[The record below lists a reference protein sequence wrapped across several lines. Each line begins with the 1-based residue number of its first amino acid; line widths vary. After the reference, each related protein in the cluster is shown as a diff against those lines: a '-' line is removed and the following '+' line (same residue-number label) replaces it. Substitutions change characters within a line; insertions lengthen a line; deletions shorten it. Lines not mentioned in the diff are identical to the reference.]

1 MNQMKAMRLHK
12 INEFTLDDIEKP
24 VPKGDEILIKIDA
37 CGICG
42 SDIPR
47 VYELGTRVY
56 PVTLGHEFSGTV
68 VATGNE
74 ADNELLGKSAAVF
87 PLIPCM
93 KCDSCRS
100 GNYAL
105 CPNYD
110 YLGSRSDGG
119 FAEYCLLPSK
129 WHLVMPKNQAVSKE
143 DLSLVEP
150 ATVAQHALRR
160 GRVNA
165 GDKVM
170 ILGAG
175 PIGILAARWAKIFG
189 ASKIIL
195 VDIDEQK
202 TAFAKEKGFE
212 VINSRKDDLEA
223 VIAELTDGKGL
234 DVVIEGTGTGA
245 GTNSAIACAR
255 PEGTIVLL
263 GNPHQD
269 TTIKLALHSEI
280 LRKELNLFGVWN
292 SYYHN
297 VPINEWQYTVDMIE
311 SGALEVGD
319 LITHRS
325 DIDHLKNLFDQ
336 IYQKEI
342 VICKAIYSAE

>member
-1 MNQMKAMRLHK
+1 MKAMRLHEVNK
-12 INEFTLDDIEKP
+12 FTLDEINTP
-24 VPKGDEILIKIDA
+24 TPKGNEILIKVDA

-68 VATGNE
+68 VAVGNE
-74 ADNELLGKSAAVF
+74 ADKELIGKSGAVF
-87 PLIPCM
+87 PVIPCRE
-93 KCDSCRS
+93 CNSCKI

-105 CPNYD
+105 CTNYD

-119 FAEYCLLPSK
+119 FAKYCLIPSK
-129 WHLVMPKNQAVSKE
+129 WHLVMPKGQIAAKE

-160 GRVNA
+160 GGVDA
-165 GDKVM
+165 GSTVL

-175 PIGILAARWAKIFG
+175 PIGILTARWAKLFG
-189 ASKIIL
+189 AAKIIL

-202 TAFAKEKGFE
+202 VEFARKRELH
-212 VINSRKDDLEA
+212 VINSVTTDLESQ
-223 VIAELTDGKGL
+223 IAEITGKRGV
-234 DVVIEGTGTGA
+234 DIAIEGTGSSA
-245 GTNSAIACAR
+245 GINSAIACVR
-255 PEGTIVLL
+255 PQGKIVLL

-269 TTIKLALHSEI
+269 TTIKLAYHSEV
-280 LRKELNLFGVWN
+280 LRKELALYGVWN
-292 SYYHN
+292 SYYHD

-311 SGALEVGD
+311 EGQLKVND
-319 LITHRS
+319 LITNRS
-325 DIDHLKNLFDQ
+325 DLNGLKDLFDQ
-336 IYQKEI
+336 IYHKEI
-342 VICKAIYSAE
+342 VICKAIYSAN